1 MLDNRLKFRAG
12 KIARSHLPTYHR
24 LTDNGR
30 IILVPLVVDEKHLE
44 TGFGGQ
50 RCASPMTPD
59 VYFGAVI
66 KGPDTL
72 MVPSGIGPHAQP
84 RAVNALTHIVSVCWP
99 KAILL
104 LACFRPSYPACRRK
118 FIPDERSW
126 RISDW
131 LPGGQTSADSD
142 NSLKVRPQGQVEPPL
157 LKNSSPVGRFRGTA
171 GCAMPGPLVEIGL
184 KSKGK

>member
-30 IILVPLVVDEKHLE
+30 IILVLLVVDEKHLE

-50 RCASPMTPD
+50 RCASLMTPD
-59 VYFGAVI
+59 VYFGAVV

-84 RAVNALTHIVSVCWP
+84 RAVNALPHIVGVCP
-99 KAILL
+99 INGLL
-104 LACFRPSYPACRRK
+104 D
-118 FIPDERSW
+118 DERIMFHSFLPFLLCRLAARERLDAARTPMAALAPHVTRTW
-126 RISDW
+126 LARKKMPSLLVLPQPSARITR
-131 LPGGQTSADSD
+131 LCLSAR
-142 NSLKVRPQGQVEPPL
+142 SLRRGADARF
-157 LKNSSPVGRFRGTA
+157 LKRRVLS
-171 GCAMPGPLVEIGL
+171 
-184 KSKGK
+184 